1 MSRSGERHW
10 LVTDAR
16 RECAE
21 CGRVQ
26 EAKIVDGRALVS
38 NTKPSCEACGS
49 WPMPIEEEGVVKTE
63 TDKLVGGIVTV
74 ICLVLIAL
82 GVWHCQRPAHASGNS
97 ECHDH
102 CCYDPMP
109 GCVASKWEWFAA
121 RDRRCTPADG
131 ADTHGKAFLCYY
143 DDAGEPQRFKF
154 WGLVPLAEAEFEA
167 EMRNAAR
174 CRR

>member
-1 MSRSGERHW
+1 
-10 LVTDAR
+10 VTRDYFWSWFW
-16 RECAE
+16 
-21 CGRVQ
+21 GFL
-26 EAKIVDGRALVS
+26 AL
-38 NTKPSCEACGS
+38 A
-49 WPMPIEEEGVVKTE
+49 
-63 TDKLVGGIVTV
+63 
-74 ICLVLIAL
+74 VLAL
-82 GVWHCQRPAHASGNS
+82 AIYGALPAAASNS
-97 ECHDH
+97 ECRSDH